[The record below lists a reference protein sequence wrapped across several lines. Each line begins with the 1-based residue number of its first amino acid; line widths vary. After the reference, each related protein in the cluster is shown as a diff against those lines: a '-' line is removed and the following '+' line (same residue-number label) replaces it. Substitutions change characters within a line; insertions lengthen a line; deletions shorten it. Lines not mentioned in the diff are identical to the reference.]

1 MTDRHVP
8 PNLKFVNFFRSSAFL
23 VFKIRFKFTNETE
36 RDFNT
41 PKIRNKLKDS
51 KGRDLPLKI
60 YRGSSLPAR
69 VCVNFKEAFEARIL
83 KRRNLKCQAA
93 RR

>member
-1 MTDRHVP
+1 MMTDRHVP
-8 PNLKFVNFFRSSAFL
+8 AQPKISKFFRSSALL

-36 RDFNT
+36 RDFDT
-41 PKIRNKLKDS
+41 PKIRNKSKDS

-69 VCVNFKEAFEARIL
+69 VCVNFKAAFEARIL
-83 KRRNLKCQAA
+83 KNGEI
-93 RR
+93 